1 MALSPEPSCVCSS
14 ETIVF
19 VGFSPK
25 EASKSASVKMCY
37 MHFWYNA
44 STTLDNEKAK
54 GFAKT
59 PNISS
64 HAIWTMCLRRSIGV
78 SRSWVYCSVEGETDN
93 WSLHDC
99 HRICGSLFT
108 TTVHILTTS
117 GHVSRDTISK
127 NGL

>member
-1 MALSPEPSCVCSS
+1 MALSPEPSWVRSF

-19 VGFSPK
+19 VRFSPK
-25 EASKSASVKMCY
+25 EASKSAPSKMRH
-37 MHFWYNA
+37 MHFWCDA

-59 PNISS
+59 TNISS
-64 HAIWTMCLRRSIGV
+64 HAIWTMCLRRLNGV
-78 SRSWVYCSVEGETDN
+78 SRSWVYCPVEGKTDN

-99 HRICGSLFT
+99 HHICGSLFT

-117 GHVSRDTISK
+117 GHVSRDTIRK